1 MSAYTVILW
10 MWGAWILSWMVAA
23 AWSNR
28 TEARPSFGS
37 ELLYRMVTLAGFL
50 LLFVGRLGPRF
61 WEAPVAVNWC
71 LVAVAAGGFI
81 LCWWARIHLG
91 RMWSSSVTFKA
102 DHRIVDTGPY
112 AVVRHPIYTGIIISA
127 LATAALRARAI
138 AFAGLVLLITGF
150 WIKAKIEERF
160 LRDHLG
166 AQAYDAYARRTSL
179 LFPGL

>member
-1 MSAYTVILW
+1 
-10 MWGAWILSWMVAA
+10 
-23 AWSNR
+23 
-28 TEARPSFGS
+28 
-37 ELLYRMVTLAGFL
+37 
-50 LLFVGRLGPRF
+50 
-61 WEAPVAVNWC
+61 
-71 LVAVAAGGFI
+71 
-81 LCWWARIHLG
+81 
-91 RMWSSSVTFKA
+91 MWSSSVTFKA